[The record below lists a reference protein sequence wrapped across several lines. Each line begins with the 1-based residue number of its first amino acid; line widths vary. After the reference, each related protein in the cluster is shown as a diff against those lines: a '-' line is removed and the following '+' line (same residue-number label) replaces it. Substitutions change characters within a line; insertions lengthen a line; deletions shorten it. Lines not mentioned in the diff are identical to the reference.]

1 MPPADRYGTD
11 VLNSDWRAPKR
22 GRATETPAAIGDV
35 VEEITTDFC
44 GEIVAVD
51 RDLDTVTLEDR
62 RRTRRTFPL
71 GPGFLLDGLPVVL
84 TRPTRQAA
92 PAKPTRTASG
102 SVAVHGTAARVARA
116 SRIFVEG
123 RHDAE
128 LVEKVW
134 GDDLRIE
141 GVVVEYLGGVDDL
154 ADHLRDFRPGPD
166 RRVGVLVDHLVT
178 GSKESRI
185 AQGIARSAVG
195 KHVLIVGHPFIDI
208 WAAVKPQRLGFAR
221 WPDVPRT
228 IEWKYGVCQQLGWP
242 HRNQTDIARA
252 WQHILGGVRSYND
265 LDPALLGRVEE
276 LIDFVTS
283 P

>member
-1 MPPADRYGTD
+1 MSDRYGSD
-11 VLNSDWRAPKR
+11 VLSGDWRAPKR
-22 GRATETPAAIGDV
+22 GRAVEHPADKGLV
-35 VEEITTDFC
+35 VEEVTTDWC

-51 RDLDTVTLEDR
+51 RDLHTVTLEDR
-62 RRTRRTFPL
+62 RQRRRTFPL
-71 GPGFLLDGLPVVL
+71 GAGFLLEGRPVIL
-84 TRPTRQAA
+84 TAPVRAAA
-92 PAKPTRTASG
+92 PAAPTRTASG
-102 SVAVHGTAARVARA
+102 SIAVPNAPARVARA

-154 ADHLRDFRPGPD
+154 ADHLRDFRPGPE
-166 RRVGVLVDHLVT
+166 RRVGVLVDHLVP

-185 AQGIARSAVG
+185 AQGIARSPAG
-195 KHVLIVGHPFIDI
+195 RHVLIVGHPFIDI
-208 WAAVKPQRLGFAR
+208 WEAVKPERVGLQA
-221 WPDVPRT
+221 WPRIPRT
-228 IEWKYGVCQQLGWP
+228 VEWKHGVCQHLGWP
-242 HRNQTDIARA
+242 HRDQADIARA
-252 WQHILGGVRSYND
+252 WKHILGRVGSFAD

-276 LIDFVTS
+276 LIDFVTA